1 MKQLNLLIGALAA
14 ACILATPVQ
23 AKLKVVATLPDYG
36 ALAKEIGGNAV
47 EVTILAKPTED
58 AHFVDPRPSFVVNL
72 QAADVLIEG
81 GAELEMGWLPALLRN
96 VGNPKIA
103 AGAPGRVIASQGIRL
118 VNVPVALNRAAGDI
132 HSLGNPHFM
141 LDPIIAKVVARH
153 ISQAFSAVDSAGATA
168 YASNYQAFEQAIN
181 AKLQE
186 WGKAMLP
193 FRGRSVAA
201 YHDSWP
207 YFAHRFGIS
216 IDVFLEPKP
225 GIPPSPAYLAEVIS
239 KVKSKSVKAILV
251 EPYQNRKVAE
261 KVAAAG
267 GAKVVEVAQFP
278 GALPGTGSYIAL
290 LDVVVSRLAAA
301 LGGS

>member
-1 MKQLNLLIGALAA
+1 MMKNLLIALAA
-14 ACILATPVQ
+14 SSVLIMPAQ
-23 AKLKVVATLPDYG
+23 GKLKVVATLPDYG
-36 ALAKEIGGNAV
+36 ALAREIGGSNV
-47 EVTILAKPTED
+47 EVTVLAKPTED

-81 GAELEMGWLPALLRN
+81 GAELEMGWLPALMRN
-96 VGNPKIA
+96 VRNPKIA
-103 AGAPGRVIASQGIRL
+103 PGAPGRVVAAQGIRL
-118 VNVPVALNRAAGDI
+118 MNAPSALNRAAGDI
-132 HSLGNPHFM
+132 HALGNPHFL
-141 LDPIIAKVVARH
+141 LDPIIAKVVALH
-153 ISQAFSAVDSAGATA
+153 ISQGFSAADSNNAAA
-168 YASNYQAFEQAIN
+168 YQASYQRFEAAIN

-193 FRGRSVAA
+193 HRGKAVAA

-207 YFAHRFGIS
+207 YFAHRFGLG

-239 KVKSKSVKAILV
+239 KVKEQSIKAILV

-261 KVAAAG
+261 KVAASG
-267 GAKVVEVAQFP
+267 GAKVVDVAQFP
-278 GALPGTGSYIAL
+278 GAISGTSNYIELIDA
-290 LDVVVSRLAAA
+290 VVSRLSGA